1 MYEYIEGRSMWAK
14 VSTPNANFGDPK
26 YEITVLTDQETA
38 DRLEGL
44 GLSQV
49 KDTAGNNKFEEPAF
63 AFRRKVES
71 GGRVNPAPLLVD
83 ADGNKLDVSVG
94 NGSEVKVKFKPY
106 SSKYGTFAELIAVKV
121 NKLVEYSEPDAD
133 NEEF

>member
-49 KDTAGNNKFEEPAF
+49 KDRAGNNKFEEPAF
-63 AFRRKVES
+63 AFRRKVEA

-83 ADGNKLDVSVG
+83 TDGNKLDVSVG
-94 NGSEVKVKFKPY
+94 NGSIGNVQYKEWEVTRQGQTYKGLDLQSLY
-106 SSKYGTFAELIAVKV
+106 QICNY
-121 NKLVEYSEPDAD
+121 
-133 NEEF
+133 

>member
-1 MYEYIEGRSMWAK
+1 MYEYIEGKSMWAK
-14 VSTPNANFGDPK
+14 VTTPNANFGDPK

-38 DRLEGL
+38 DRLEGI

-49 KDTAGNNKFEEPAF
+49 KDKFGNPKFEEPAF
-63 AFRRKVES
+63 AFRRKVEVA
-71 GGRVNPAPLLVD
+71 GRVNSAPKLVD
-83 ADGNKLDVSVG
+83 TDGNPMDVSVG

-106 SSKYGTFAELIAVKV
+106 SSKFGTFGELIAVKV

>member
-1 MYEYIEGRSMWAK
+1 MATKPRLPKTQERLSQDSIKQY
-14 VSTPNANFGDPK
+14 VNA
-26 YEITVLTDQETA
+26 ETGVPVNGKA
-38 DRLEGL
+38 

-49 KDTAGNNKFEEPAF
+49 KDRAGNNKFEEPAF

-121 NKLVEYSEPDAD
+121 NKLVEYSEPDSD